1 MAFVVLVVGTRL
13 VQRQE
18 LSVLAEVKSVVE
30 ELVCNVRTE
39 SVGVAA
45 RLFVRSVV
53 EGLLVG
59 VLKYSGLG
67 TVRFFLELQT

>member
-1 MAFVVLVVGTRL
+1 MEGRWVGGVAAFLAVDSLWVLL
-13 VQRQE
+13 LE

-45 RLFVRSVV
+45 VLF
-53 EGLLVG
+53 E
-59 VLKYSGLG
+59 
-67 TVRFFLELQT
+67 